1 MASLGDHVVLEA
13 FNEAVVGAAT
23 ELMESVEE
31 ERRVGLFEA
40 HIYFSQG
47 AGKLGSGFEF
57 SPSEAEMVTAF
68 DEPRITLSETQTC
81 TREHSSSSCNGF
93 VGFHGSTNFCSIK
106 AMVFKDPPIVA

>member
-31 ERRVGLFEA
+31 DRRVGLFEA

-57 SPSEAEMVTAF
+57 SPSEAEMVTTF
-68 DEPRITLSETQTC
+68 DELFEQVTVRW
-81 TREHSSSSCNGF
+81 TRS
-93 VGFHGSTNFCSIK
+93 VGPGPLDRWRLK
-106 AMVFKDPPIVA
+106 GG